1 MGFYGYLIG
10 AAGLIGLAVGLCLAL
25 RSRRTLR
32 RLDSMLTAAIDGG
45 FSEDTF
51 DESAL
56 SAVETKMSRFLS
68 GCAAANRDLSAEK
81 ESIKSLIADISHQ
94 TKTPIANI
102 LLYASLLSEGDLS
115 PAQQAQV
122 QALSAQAEKL
132 SFLVQAL
139 VNASRL
145 ETGILTMTPARHG
158 VQQLLDAAAGQ
169 AAETARSKGV
179 RLTVEETDCA
189 VLCDGKWTAE
199 ALYNVVDN
207 AVKYTPFGGSVRLS
221 ATALGQFCRIDVSD
235 TGIGIP
241 EVEQASIF
249 QRFYRGQAVREQEG
263 LGIGLYLTREILSG
277 QGGFVKVSSKAGRGS
292 TFSLYLPRG

>member
-68 GCAAANRDLSAEK
+68 GCAAANRDLSTEK

-115 PAQQAQV
+115 PAQQACVEDMLRAWGSCRYVMCGGFEGAERRICAFLPDWQEEEDWLAGAGETLC
-122 QALSAQAEKL
+122 ALAGR
-132 SFLVQAL
+132 AL
-139 VNASRL
+139 ARRADPEALRESVRRL
-145 ETGILTMTPARHG
+145 RELEGRNTA
-158 VQQLLDAAAGQ
+158 AAAG
-169 AAETARSKGV
+169 
-179 RLTVEETDCA
+179 L
-189 VLCDGKWTAE
+189 LGKE
-199 ALYNVVDN
+199 VVGN
-207 AVKYTPFGGSVRLS
+207 G
-221 ATALGQFCRIDVSD
+221 
-235 TGIGIP
+235 
-241 EVEQASIF
+241 
-249 QRFYRGQAVREQEG
+249 
-263 LGIGLYLTREILSG
+263 
-277 QGGFVKVSSKAGRGS
+277 
-292 TFSLYLPRG
+292 